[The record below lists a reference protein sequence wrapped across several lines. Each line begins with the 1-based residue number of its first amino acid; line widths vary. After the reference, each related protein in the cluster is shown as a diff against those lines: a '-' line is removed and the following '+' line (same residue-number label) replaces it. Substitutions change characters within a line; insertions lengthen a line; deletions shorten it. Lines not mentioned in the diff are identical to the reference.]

1 MHLFIHWRQ
10 LKISHFFIA
19 QAYFKVSKDIKLIST
34 LYYILKIQIRGNF
47 SKWHIIIQDFEKIC
61 SPWTKGP
68 YPFQLLILFCF
79 VTILYDKIKIQKCW
93 VILHNIKR
101 TTRFEENTYLTKK
114 SNLKKHSTTLREL
127 QQLFLEQFL
136 IL

>member
-1 MHLFIHWRQ
+1 MRIPTLKKDNKVLIAFDEKIVEKDIHLKIMHLFIHWRQ

-61 SPWTKGP
+61 SP
-68 YPFQLLILFCF
+68 
-79 VTILYDKIKIQKCW
+79 
-93 VILHNIKR
+93 
-101 TTRFEENTYLTKK
+101 
-114 SNLKKHSTTLREL
+114 
-127 QQLFLEQFL
+127 
-136 IL
+136 